1 MVSSKNSVQQKSR
14 NGYKYYVVSGKGVG
28 MKSECM
34 QNSARQLGGRRRPGR
49 DGKAEKNEVLSE
61 KGYHKSIVPPLRG
74 NFGEPSGASKVTMLT
89 DPDDEQS
96 PMLPPSKNLKTGSRL
111 QINGAQSDMTKIQTY
126 DKPGEASFL
135 DHEPTAHNLH
145 LLQNNSMP
153 PLTERERH
161 SSQKKKSGGR
171 LKRNLFL
178 DGDSSNYVTHRESSK
193 VHHTLQNTIYN
204 TPGNQALLDQ
214 ASSNPSLSYDQR
226 AKQLSK
232 VYGRTD

>member
-1 MVSSKNSVQQKSR
+1 
-14 NGYKYYVVSGKGVG
+14 

-34 QNSARQLGGRRRPGR
+34 QNSTRQLGGRRRPGR

-61 KGYHKSIVPPLRG
+61 KRYHKSIVPPLRG
-74 NFGEPSGASKVTMLT
+74 NFGEPSGAGKVTMLT
-89 DPDDEQS
+89 DLDDEQS

-135 DHEPTAHNLH
+135 DHEPTTHNLH

-161 SSQKKKSGGR
+161 SSQKKKLGGR

-178 DGDSSNYVTHRESSK
+178 DGDSSNYITHRESSK
-193 VHHTLQNTIYN
+193 VHHTLQ
-204 TPGNQALLDQ
+204 
-214 ASSNPSLSYDQR
+214 SE
-226 AKQLSK
+226 
-232 VYGRTD
+232 